1 MNLNFYNPSNGA
13 SLENLQMS
21 LQEQIEKLD
30 QLRNL
35 DFNQPRRQQQPPQR
49 YYLDCGNQ
57 ADWEQFLNINYGIT
71 EAQIFEDYRLFLQAK
86 AELSQSQ
93 DKERL
98 EEMKKKISLPNE
110 RRNNEQSHLQSAG
123 VKQQPIQSFSS
134 YEQPLR
140 GQSLVQSQPTMGQSN
155 FINANAGKIEQNKIN
170 GTADTNIA
178 PTSNFTNKLEE
189 NTNHNSYKG
198 GKHVR

>member
-1 MNLNFYNPSNGA
+1 MNLNFYNPSNSA

-35 DFNQPRRQQQPPQR
+35 DFNQPRRQQPPPQR

-110 RRNNEQSHLQSAG
+110 RRNNEQSHLQPAG

-140 GQSLVQSQPTMGQSN
+140 GQSLVQSQPTMDQSN

>member
-1 MNLNFYNPSNGA
+1 MNLNFYNPSNSA

-35 DFNQPRRQQQPPQR
+35 DFNQPRRQQPPPQR

-71 EAQIFEDYRLFLQAK
+71 EAQIFEEYRLFLQAK

-140 GQSLVQSQPTMGQSN
+140 GQSLVQSQPTMDQSN

-170 GTADTNIA
+170 ATADTNIA

>member
-1 MNLNFYNPSNGA
+1 MNLNFYNPSNSA

-35 DFNQPRRQQQPPQR
+35 DFNQPRRQQLPPQR

-71 EAQIFEDYRLFLQAK
+71 EAQIFEEYRLFLQAK

-140 GQSLVQSQPTMGQSN
+140 GQSLVQSQPTMDQSN

-170 GTADTNIA
+170 ATADTNIA

>member
-1 MNLNFYNPSNGA
+1 MNLNFYNPSNSA

-35 DFNQPRRQQQPPQR
+35 DFNQSRRQQPPPQR

-110 RRNNEQSHLQSAG
+110 RRNNEQSHLQSTSI
-123 VKQQPIQSFSS
+123 KQQPIQSFSS

-140 GQSLVQSQPTMGQSN
+140 GQSLVQSQPTMDQSN

-170 GTADTNIA
+170 ATADTNIA